1 MDVGVTDEI
10 LNGVDYEESS
20 SSEDEAQG
28 TLVIKINTYLKLTVL
43 KQIYNALQSFCKYD
57 RFYLCTFSSHYFIY

>member
-28 TLVIKINTYLKLTVL
+28 TIVIKVNTYLKL
-43 KQIYNALQSFCKYD
+43 N
-57 RFYLCTFSSHYFIY
+57 

>member
-28 TLVIKINTYLKLTVL
+28 TLVIKVNTYLKLNCFATNLQCFVL
-43 KQIYNALQSFCKYD
+43 IL
-57 RFYLCTFSSHYFIY
+57 